1 MITRVGGGYAVISRR
16 NDGVTTTRNGRY
28 EIARLDDPTDFAAM
42 MIGAV
47 CIAHEF
53 GIEGI
58 SFTPAGARAAAE
70 ELIRAADICD
80 ALIAQKGSASS

>member
-1 MITRVGGGYAVISRR
+1 
-16 NDGVTTTRNGRY
+16 
-28 EIARLDDPTDFAAM
+28 M